1 MTPHNKAAY
10 EEYANDL
17 KRFLNGKEE
26 AYFPVTYSQINNRGI
41 FYLAP
46 AIFSKEVSNQNLDKL
61 AGKFRPCKEDF
72 CPACDLFGSV
82 GTNNENAKGSK
93 IRFSDLYPE
102 KYDQIMT
109 EWKNLSR

>member
-1 MTPHNKAAY
+1 MIV
-10 EEYANDL
+10 

-26 AYFPVTYSQINNRGI
+26 AYFPVTHSKIGNRGI

-72 CPACDLFGSV
+72 CPACDLL
-82 GTNNENAKGSK
+82 
-93 IRFSDLYPE
+93 DLLE
-102 KYDQIMT
+102 Q
-109 EWKNLSR
+109 